1 MLITNFN
8 IVEITTIKVIT
19 IPDLFF
25 LLLSISNIFL
35 IGKKVWKPWDK
46 LLREIQINNLNISK
60 TKIFLS
66 KFNLMELTMKQ
77 VIKIK
82 IPEIIKV
89 LY

>member
-1 MLITNFN
+1 M
-8 IVEITTIKVIT
+8 
-19 IPDLFF
+19 
-25 LLLSISNIFL
+25 
-35 IGKKVWKPWDK
+35 
-46 LLREIQINNLNISK
+46 ISK
-60 TKIFLS
+60 TKEFLS